1 MILRLKIW
9 LEQRIVMEVMYKCLT
24 LYLIFFWYICMG
36 HMYLSKKTGM
46 YIRHSV
52 RNKKKYMLYEPS
64 TNVIK
69 PY

>member
-1 MILRLKIW
+1 MAN
-9 LEQRIVMEVMYKCLT
+9 
-24 LYLIFFWYICMG
+24 
-36 HMYLSKKTGM
+36 MYLSKKTGM

-52 RNKKKYMLYEPS
+52 RNKEKYMLYEPS

>member
-1 MILRLKIW
+1 MA
-9 LEQRIVMEVMYKCLT
+9 
-24 LYLIFFWYICMG
+24 

-64 TNVIK
+64 RTLLNLTKTFNMTVFLHTFSWYYVSVIK
-69 PY
+69 ND

>member
-1 MILRLKIW
+1 MP
-9 LEQRIVMEVMYKCLT
+9 
-24 LYLIFFWYICMG
+24 